1 MKVIPS
7 LKYSNKHTWVKV
19 EGEFAYIGITDFAQD
34 QLGEVLFVE
43 MPEVEDELT
52 LGEEFGVVESSK
64 VASDLIAPI
73 SGEVVEIN
81 EKLDDEPEYINEDAY
96 DAWIVK
102 IKLSDADEVENLLS
116 ADAYE
121 ADRKSV
127 V

>member
-7 LKYSNKHTWVKV
+7 LKYSDKHTWVKI

-52 LGEEFGVVESSK
+52 TGEEFGVVESSK
-64 VASDLIAPI
+64 VASDLVAPI

-102 IKLSDADEVENLLS
+102 IRLSNADEVESLLNS
-116 ADAYE
+116 DTYE
-121 ADRKSV
+121 AGLE
-127 V
+127 

>member
-1 MKVIPS
+1 MKVIPE
-7 LKYSNKHTWVKV
+7 LRYSDKHTWVRV
-19 EGEFAYIGITDFAQD
+19 EGDYALVGITDFAQD

-52 LGEEFGVVESSK
+52 KGEDFGVVESSK

-81 EKLDDEPEYINEDAY
+81 ERLEDEPEYINQDPY

-102 IKLSDADEVENLLS
+102 VKLSDADELESLLS
-116 ADAYE
+116 PEDYE
-121 ADRKSV
+121 SKIE
-127 V
+127 